1 MKCECDPAR
10 SVNSLSFQRRISSG
24 RLSFMAYFKFT
35 AADGWALSQG
45 NRSKDFADYFRLSD
59 TMNSVAQKSGRPF
72 QTGPVQ

>member
-1 MKCECDPAR
+1 
-10 SVNSLSFQRRISSG
+10 
-24 RLSFMAYFKFT
+24 MAYFKFT